1 MKPTDILGNIKLYN
15 ADCMEVMKTFKDKQ
29 FDLAIVD
36 PPYGIGENGQRNVT
50 GDRPTVKWKNP
61 KSKHYKTFDD
71 SEIPSE
77 QYFNELFRVSKNQI
91 VWGGNYFTEFLK
103 PSKGWL
109 VWDKQ
114 ADIKEHLSMCELAWS
129 SFDRKCNKF
138 EYLWAGFKK
147 KHQVE
152 RIHPTQK
159 PVQLYKWILQNYAKE
174 GDTILDTHFGS
185 LSIGIACY
193 DLKFDLTAIELDKD
207 YYEQAKQR
215 LINHQRQLTLF

>member
-1 MKPTDILGNIKLYN
+1 MNNVVHLM
-15 ADCMEVMKTFKDKQ
+15 DCMDGMRQFPDKW
-29 FDLAIVD
+29 FELAIVD
-36 PPYGIGENGQRNVT
+36 PPYGIGEKGQRNIT

-61 KSKHYKTFDD
+61 KSQHYVTFDD
-71 SEIPSE
+71 SKIPTAE
-77 QYFNELFRVSKNQI
+77 YWKELFRVSKDQI
-91 VWGGNYFTEFLK
+91 VWGGNYFTEFL
-103 PSKGWL
+103 PHSKGWI

-159 PVQLYKWILQNYAKE
+159 PVDLYSWILLHYAKP
-174 GDTILDTHFGS
+174 GDKILDTHVGS
-185 LSIGIACY
+185 GSSRIACY
-193 DLKFDLTAIELDKD
+193 DGGFDFTGYEIDAD
-207 YYEQAKQR
+207 YHAAQEKRFQQH
-215 LINHQRQLTLF
+215 ISQLTLSL